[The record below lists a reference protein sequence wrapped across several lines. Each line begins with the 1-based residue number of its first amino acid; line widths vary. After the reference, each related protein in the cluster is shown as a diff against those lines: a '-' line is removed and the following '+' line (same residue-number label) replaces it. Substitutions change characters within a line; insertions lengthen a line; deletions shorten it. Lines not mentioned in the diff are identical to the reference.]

1 MFYQWSEYQGQ
12 RSIDKHGEIRLNTE
26 YVTTRKP
33 GWWVSLKLL
42 ALLAMLAVGYGI
54 LVPSLLQVLPLFQ
67 SVLLATGLMLI
78 YLGLAFF
85 VRAEANTDNMGWF
98 GFANDPTQYSDNI
111 NRMLFNLHCFF
122 GPGRFASE
130 TLLDACVVLGL
141 AGGEEV
147 VADHGPV
154 DLGNAVSHLGD
165 GQEKN
170 ISAELCGSNP
180 KADRFDLPPRAAYS
194 LEREFIDRA

>member
-54 LVPSLLQVLPLFQ
+54 LVPSLLQVLPLLQ
-67 SVLLATGLMLI
+67 SVLLASGLMFI

-130 TLLDACVVLGL
+130 TLLDACVLVGL
-141 AGGEEV
+141 ATGEEV
-147 VADHGPV
+147 LPIRDPMDSEYA
-154 DLGNAVSHLGD
+154 SHTS
-165 GQEKN
+165 
-170 ISAELCGSNP
+170 SAEQGTGIQSEVASICP
-180 KADRFDLPPRAAYS
+180 RADRFDMQFQQSFR
-194 LEREFIDRA
+194 LERDSGKLA